1 MRRPWASR
9 CERGL
14 AGCGIAQPSLI
25 WEHLYFAV
33 LRAPSRTY
41 LIGCRRRHGQSD
53 LGDTGA
59 HVAFCAKKPIVQRS
73 RRNVGDQLHDELVS
87 TNRSL
92 PDRPREG
99 RQLSSAA
106 PSQCMAAH
114 HVMACVWLRCV
125 LRLCLGARVLLTTGK
140 TTRHRK

>member
-1 MRRPWASR
+1 
-9 CERGL
+9 L
-14 AGCGIAQPSLI
+14 AGYGTAQPSLI
-25 WEHLYFAV
+25 WEHIYSAV
-33 LRAPSRTY
+33 LCTPRRTH

-53 LGDTGA
+53 LGNTGA
-59 HVAFCAKKPIVQRS
+59 HVAFCAKKPIVQLS
-73 RRNVGDQLHDELVS
+73 RCNVADQLHDGLVS

-114 HVMACVWLRCV
+114 HVMDCVWLRSV
-125 LRLCLGARVLLTTGK
+125 LRLCLGARVLLTTWK
-140 TTRHRK
+140 PTRRCK

>member
-1 MRRPWASR
+1 
-9 CERGL
+9 L
-14 AGCGIAQPSLI
+14 ARYGTAEPSLI
-25 WEHLYFAV
+25 WEHIYFAM
-33 LRAPSRTY
+33 LCAPSRTH
-41 LIGCRRRHGQSD
+41 LTGCGRRHGQSD
-53 LGDTGA
+53 LGNTGA

-73 RRNVGDQLHDELVS
+73 RRNVGDQLHDGLVS

-114 HVMACVWLRCV
+114 HVMACVLLLSV
-125 LRLCLGARVLLTTGK
+125 LRLRLGDRVLLTTWK
-140 TTRHRK
+140 TTRHCK